1 MGAGTSAV
9 DSVHVCQVLPPQTK
23 PYSEAF
29 NQFNTMIKPK
39 RLLKI
44 FVFDVFLSEKDCR
57 MSALV
62 RELFLCFVK
71 IKKGVETV
79 T

>member
-44 FVFDVFLSEKDCR
+44 FVLDCR
-57 MSALV
+57 MSVLV